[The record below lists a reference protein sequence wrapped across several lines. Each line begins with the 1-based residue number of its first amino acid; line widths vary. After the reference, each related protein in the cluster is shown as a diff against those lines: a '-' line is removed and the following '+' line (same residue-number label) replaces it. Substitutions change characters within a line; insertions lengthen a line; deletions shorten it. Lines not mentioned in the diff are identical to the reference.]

1 MDFARFSV
9 DRPVATTMF
18 IAFLVVMGA
27 VAYKDIPVDLF
38 PRVELPFVTILTVY
52 PGASPEEIENLI
64 TDPIEEAVSSISGI
78 ENMTSNSLEGLSQ
91 IAIEFEMEVNQ
102 DIAAQDVR
110 EKVDMILANLPSQAE
125 KPKILKLDINATAV
139 VETAI
144 FGDRPV
150 GPMTRYIEN
159 NIKDRFAQ
167 VPGVAEVELIG
178 SREREIKILIDE
190 DRLAAY
196 KLSLLRLNQLISE
209 KSLELPGGRVV
220 RGDREWTVRV
230 AAKFADVEQIKDI
243 EIPTPLGQII
253 KLSDLASVRDSFEEE
268 RQRAYFNGRPAVILA
283 IKKRSD
289 ANATEVAKNVRETV
303 EQLKKGLPKDMNMAI
318 VRDRSDFI
326 LDSLNEV
333 TSNLTVGIILTS
345 IILLIFLG
353 SLRSTFIAALAMPSS
368 IIATMMLISAWG
380 FTLNMLTM
388 MALAITVGILVNNA
402 IVVLENITRK
412 VDSGMDA
419 REAAVAGTNEIA
431 VAVAG
436 ATLTNVVVFVP
447 IAFMAGIVGQFFY
460 SFGMT
465 AAFSTIISLIISFTM
480 TPMLAAMLVKKSE
493 SNEEASGPL
502 AWFDAWY
509 KGWENEYKK
518 DIPRVLAHPYMVIAG
533 SMALMII
540 PVLVGP
546 YVGFEFMA
554 ETDQGEFI
562 IKMRRPS
569 GVSIESTAAVCRKVE
584 NIISSKVP
592 ELVRMVTRVGKIDA
606 LMGASEGVELGQV
619 TGYTTHKSKRKRSIR
634 QIIESLRAE
643 LATIPGAIFSLEAPG
658 VIGSKGAPLQVEVMG
673 PKLDDVVAFSDKVM
687 KVVENTRGAADLDT
701 TWRSGRP
708 EVEIRPD
715 RIRCERAGVS
725 MAYLARA
732 IRGRYAG
739 LIPVTYREG
748 ADEFDVR
755 VQLTGDQRNDIGKVG
770 DLSVILPSG
779 ISIPIKSL
787 ANVVPSVGPSTIIRK
802 DRKKAVVVTGYNKG
816 RSYGDVLSD
825 VQKGVAALKCP
836 QDVSVR
842 YMGDAKNMRESFT
855 ELAQAFFLAVLLT
868 YMLLAGLLES
878 FIYPILILISLPL
891 SFVGILPA
899 LLICDM
905 NIAMFPL
912 MAVVMLVGI
921 VVNNGILLVENFR
934 DHRDRGACIRD
945 AVIEAAP
952 ERLRPILMTTIA
964 AALAMVPLAFGEGSG
979 GEMRAPMA
987 VVSIGGLLAS
997 MILSIFL
1004 IPLLYYLWETKVVQK
1019 SSSTPPSNSATATLA
1034 LLFIFVL
1041 SSPLSATPL
1050 DEPLGESIYD
1060 YLSLPPGTGS
1070 ITTGPTIALS
1080 DCVRKALKDND
1091 MIQASLAA
1099 IAASKE
1105 GRAQARATRF
1115 GEFTANI
1122 SRIRYN
1128 DTMAAFAG
1136 KDEATASS
1144 LVYDLPIFTGGAIKA
1159 GIRMAN
1165 AGVQATEQKS
1175 EQMKQDTVFQIV
1187 KTYMSLLGTQWLV
1200 LLGKEHVK
1208 AFDLQLELVQARI
1221 DAGAAVDSE
1230 RLRVEMARE
1239 EARERLIR
1247 FENGRL
1253 RAAAALNLTM
1263 ASPIEQ
1269 DHAAVDPEVFRG
1281 LEETPSQAFI
1291 RARLNHP
1298 QLKQALANVRI
1309 KAQDLAQAKAKLIP
1323 TIGLNV
1329 TYGDANP
1336 IFAGDDSSTQ
1346 VLLAAQAPL
1355 YKAGSMRAKVRET
1368 RQRLKEAQEQA
1379 QFAERQ
1385 IRFEI
1390 VQAHLDVNEAWKRIG
1405 VTRRAMASATENAR
1419 ITAERYRSGAAIVLE
1434 LVDAQV
1440 SLLSART
1447 SVLNALIDYA
1457 VALARYHRASGD
1469 VWRFFP
1475 KGRRFRFK

>member
-9 DRPVATTMF
+9 DRPVATTML
-18 IAFLVVMGA
+18 IAFMVVMGA
-27 VAYKDIPVDLF
+27 VAYVDIPVDLF
-38 PRVELPFVTILTVY
+38 PRVEMPFVTILTVY
-52 PGASPEEIENLI
+52 PGASPTEIENLI

-78 ENMTSNSLEGLSQ
+78 DNMTSNSLEGLSQ
-91 IAIEFEMEVNQ
+91 VAIEFEMEIDQ

-110 EKVDMILANLPSQAE
+110 EKVDMILANLPSEAE
-125 KPKILKLDINATAV
+125 KPKILKLDINASAV
-139 VETAI
+139 VEVAL

-150 GPMTRYIEN
+150 GPLTRYIEN

-167 VPGVAEVELIG
+167 IAGVADVELLG
-178 SREREIKILIDE
+178 SREREIKILLDE

-196 KLSLLRLNQLISE
+196 GLSLIRLNQLISQ

-220 RGDREWTVRV
+220 RGNREWTVRV
-230 AAKFADVEQIKDI
+230 AAKFADVNQIKEI
-243 EIPTPLGQII
+243 EIPTPKGQVI
-253 KLSDLASVRDSFEEE
+253 KLSDLATVQDTFEEE
-268 RQRAYFNGRPAVILA
+268 RQRAYFNGRPAVVLG

-289 ANATEVAKNVRETV
+289 ANATEVARLVHAAV
-303 EQLKKGLPKDMNMAI
+303 KKLQKRLPEDMKMAI
-318 VRDRSDFI
+318 VKDRSEFI
-326 LDSLNEV
+326 LDSLDEV
-333 TSNLTVGIILTS
+333 TSNLTVGIVLTS
-345 IILLIFLG
+345 VILLLFLG
-353 SLRSTFIAALAMPSS
+353 SIRSTFIAALAMPSS
-368 IIATMMLISAWG
+368 IIATMMLISASG

-402 IVVLENITRK
+402 IVVLENITTK
-412 VDSGMDA
+412 VEAGMDPK
-419 REAAVAGTNEIA
+419 EASVVGTQEIA

-447 IAFMAGIVGQFFY
+447 IAFMKGLVGQFFY

-480 TPMLAAMLVKKSE
+480 TPMLAALIVKKSE
-493 SNEEASGPL
+493 SDEEPWGPL
-502 AWFDAWY
+502 AWFDRWY
-509 KGWENEYKK
+509 KSWENEYRSDLPK
-518 DIPRVLAHPYMVIAG
+518 VLAHPLLVIVG
-533 SMALMII
+533 SLSLMIVPI
-540 PVLVGP
+540 VLGP
-546 YVGFEFMA
+546 NIGFEFLA

-562 IKMRRPS
+562 VKLRQPS
-569 GVSIESTAAVCRKVE
+569 GVSLESTAAVCRKVE
-584 NIISSKVP
+584 NVLSTKIP
-592 ELVRMVTRVGKIDA
+592 ELDRMITRVGKIDA
-606 LMGASEGVELGQV
+606 LIGASEGVELGQI
-619 TGYTTHKSKRKRSIR
+619 TGFTCHKSKRKRGIREIVESIR
-634 QIIESLRAE
+634 ED
-643 LATIPGAIFSLEAPG
+643 LAVIPGAVFSIEVPG
-658 VIGSKGAPLQVEVMG
+658 VAGSSGAPLQVEVMG
-673 PKLDDVVAFSDKVM
+673 PELDEVVSFSEKVN
-687 KVVENTRGAADLDT
+687 KVVKNTKGAADLDT

-715 RIRCERAGVS
+715 RVRCERAGVS
-725 MAYLARA
+725 MAYLAQA

-739 LIPVTYREG
+739 LTPVTYREG
-748 ADEFDVR
+748 ADEFDIR
-755 VQLTGDQRNDIGKVG
+755 VQLTGDQRNNISRVG
-770 DLSVILPSG
+770 DLAVVLPTGTSV
-779 ISIPIKSL
+779 PIKSL
-787 ANVVPSVGPSTIIRK
+787 AEVVPSVGPSTIIRK
-802 DRKKAVVVTGYNKG
+802 DRKKAVVITGYNKG

-825 VQKGVAALKCP
+825 VQKGVAALKSP
-836 QDVSVR
+836 PGVSVR
-842 YMGDAKNMRESFT
+842 YMGDAKNMRESFN
-855 ELAQAFFLAVLLT
+855 ELSNAFILAIVLT

-891 SFVGILPA
+891 SFVGIIPA

-934 DHRDRGACIRD
+934 DHRDRGTCVKE
-945 AVIEAAP
+945 AVIAAAP

-964 AALAMVPLAFGEGSG
+964 AALAMVPLALGQGAG

-1004 IPLLYYLWETKVVQK
+1004 IPLLYYLWETKVVR
-1019 SSSTPPSNSATATLA
+1019 SNGAAPIALILCLILVSPASAE
-1034 LLFIFVL
+1034 
-1041 SSPLSATPL
+1041 
-1050 DEPLGESIYD
+1050 EPLGESIYD
-1060 YLSLPPGTGS
+1060 YLSLPPGAES
-1070 ITTGPTIALS
+1070 IATGPTIDLS

-1091 MIQASLAA
+1091 LIQASLAA
-1099 IAASKE
+1099 IEASKE
-1105 GRAQARATRF
+1105 GRAQAKATRF
-1115 GEFTANI
+1115 GEISASL

-1128 DTMAAFAG
+1128 DDMAAFAG
-1136 KDEATASS
+1136 KDEATASN
-1144 LVYDLPIFTGGAIKA
+1144 LVYDVPIFTGGAIKA

-1165 AGVQATEQKS
+1165 AGVEATKEKS
-1175 EQMKQDTVFQIV
+1175 EQTRQDTVFDLV

-1200 LLGKEHVK
+1200 VLGKEHVK

-1221 DAGAAVDSE
+1221 SAGAAVDSE

-1247 FENGRL
+1247 FENGRR

-1263 ASPIEQ
+1263 ATPIEE
-1269 DHAAVDPEVFRG
+1269 DRAATDPQVFRA
-1281 LEETPSQAFI
+1281 LEEKPAQAFV
-1291 RARLNHP
+1291 RARIHHP
-1298 QLKQALANVRI
+1298 QLKQALANVRM
-1309 KAQDLAQAKAKLIP
+1309 KAQELSQAKAKLLP
-1323 TIGLNV
+1323 TVGLNV
-1329 TYGDANP
+1329 IYGDANAM
-1336 IFAGDDSSTQ
+1336 FAGDNTSTQ

-1355 YKAGSMRAKVRET
+1355 YKGGSMRAKVRET
-1368 RQRLKEAQEQA
+1368 RQRLKEAKEQA
-1379 QFAERQ
+1379 QFAERH

-1475 KGRRFRFK
+1475 KSRRFKFE